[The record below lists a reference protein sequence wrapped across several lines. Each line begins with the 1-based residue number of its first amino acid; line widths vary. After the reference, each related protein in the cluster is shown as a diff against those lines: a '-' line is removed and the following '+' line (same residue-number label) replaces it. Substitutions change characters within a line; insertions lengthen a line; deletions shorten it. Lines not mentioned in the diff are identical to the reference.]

1 MGNWIES
8 LTLQDLLPYAV
19 RLWRVL
25 IILVA
30 GYVATVILRRV
41 IRTLRYR
48 IGQILARHGETN
60 ELELNKRADTLA
72 GILQKV
78 IFIAIMLAAV
88 FMALNELGFNVA
100 PLLASA
106 GVAGLAIGFG
116 AQSLVKDVVT
126 GFFMLLENQIR
137 VGDIVMINGT
147 GGVVEEINIRTTVLR
162 DLEGIVHIFPNGSIN
177 TLANRTREFSY
188 YVSDVG
194 IAYKEDTDRVCEVLR
209 EVSKDM
215 TEDAAYAPFILE
227 PLEILGVDKFGDSAV
242 VIKIRIKTLPG
253 RQWFVGR
260 EMNRRIKKRFDES
273 GIEIPFPHRSLYVG
287 EASKPFRIQMSLP
300 DRDELRTLVR
310 EVIEEMQVS
319 GSSGAAR

>member
-1 MGNWIES
+1 MGTWIES
-8 LTLQDLLPYAV
+8 LTFQDLLPYAV

-30 GYVATVILRRV
+30 GYVATVVLRRV

-48 IGQILARHGETN
+48 IGQVLAKRGETN

-78 IFIAIMLAAV
+78 VFIVIMLAALI
-88 FMALNELGFNVA
+88 MALNEMGFNVA

-137 VGDIVMINGT
+137 VGDIVAINGT

-162 DLEGIVHIFPNGSIN
+162 DLSGTVHIFPNGSIN
-177 TLANRTREFSY
+177 TLANRTREFSFF
-188 YVSDVG
+188 VADVG
-194 IAYKEDTDRVCEVLR
+194 VAYKEDTDRVCEVLR
-209 EVSKDM
+209 EVSKDLCDDP
-215 TEDAAYAPFILE
+215 EYGPFILE
-227 PLEILGVDKFGDSAV
+227 PLEILGVDGFGDSAV
-242 VIKIRIKTLPG
+242 IIKVRIKTIPG

-260 EMNRRIKKRFDES
+260 EMNRRIKRRFDET

-319 GSSGAAR
+319 GGSGAVR